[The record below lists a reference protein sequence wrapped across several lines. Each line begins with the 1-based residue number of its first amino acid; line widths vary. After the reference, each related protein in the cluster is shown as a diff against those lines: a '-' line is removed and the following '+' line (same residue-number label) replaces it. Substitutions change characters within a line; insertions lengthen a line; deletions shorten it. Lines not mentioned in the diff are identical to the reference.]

1 MRLALRFCVS
11 SRRSVGRIWLPR
23 IGNIGIGNR
32 RKRNVSGIFDG
43 RRRWI
48 RNRNLRWRRRRY
60 DSWLMA
66 RLGRGRLGNLLC
78 MAKLKFFQN
87 ESPFVTRRARHESH
101 SGSACAPPGWRLAFF
116 KIWDSLHE
124 NPNTPHFHSGSSV
137 SHGCIL
143 SDGSLRKCGRA

>member
-48 RNRNLRWRRRRY
+48 RNRNLRWRRRWY
-60 DSWLMA
+60 VSWLLA
-66 RLGRGRLGNLLC
+66 RLGRGRLGNLLHLVQVC
-78 MAKLKFFQN
+78 QN
-87 ESPFVTRRARHESH
+87 LFPFRCVAPVRHAVAMIDCDAMMPKRDFAERVPSNGRH
-101 SGSACAPPGWRLAFF
+101 
-116 KIWDSLHE
+116 
-124 NPNTPHFHSGSSV
+124 PHFAYISY
-137 SHGCIL
+137 
-143 SDGSLRKCGRA
+143 